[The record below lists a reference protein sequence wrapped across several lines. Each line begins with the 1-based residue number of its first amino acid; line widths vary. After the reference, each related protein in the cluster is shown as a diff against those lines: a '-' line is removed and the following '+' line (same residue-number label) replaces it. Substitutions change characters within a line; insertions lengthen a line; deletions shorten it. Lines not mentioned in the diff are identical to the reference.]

1 MSCLL
6 LVLHLVGHRWVGW
19 CSSDGV
25 CISLVSCG
33 GRGDP
38 PRWSSW
44 RHWVTGLWV
53 REMRQVGSFFFR
65 FRCQGT
71 CDAGQPTCFRSES
84 VRSSNARA
92 HSQVLLLS
100 LSCTRDSRKGGKEGG
115 KGWDTEDGVKTG
127 TSLSDV
133 DRKTHCV
140 NHKRSKCETPFFS
153 TEEGDVTEEKSEKFC
168 SEESSQQRLEHHR
181 RGHHI
186 ARTCG
191 E

>member
-1 MSCLL
+1 M
-6 LVLHLVGHRWVGW
+6 LHLVGHRWVGW

-53 REMRQVGSFFFR
+53 RKLRQVGSFFFFR

-71 CDAGQPTCFRSES
+71 CDVRTTNVLQIRRASE
-84 VRSSNARA
+84 RSNARA
-92 HSQVLLLS
+92 HSQVLLLP

-115 KGWDTEDGVKTG
+115 KGSDTEDGVKTG

-133 DRKTHCV
+133 DRKTESV
-140 NHKRSKCETPFFS
+140 NDKRGKFETLCFS

-168 SEESSQQRLEHHR
+168 SEESSHQRLEHHR

-186 ARTCG
+186 ARTC
-191 E
+191 EE